1 MKIRK
6 VLSQALMGALFAGGS
21 LAIFNSQAS
30 ADTHVVTRQGETID
44 GNEGVIQMKI
54 KSQHNAGFFNSLC
67 YW

>member
-1 MKIRK
+1 
-6 VLSQALMGALFAGGS
+6 MGALFAGGS

-54 KSQHNAGFFNSLC
+54 KSQHNAGFF
-67 YW
+67 

>member
-1 MKIRK
+1 
-6 VLSQALMGALFAGGS
+6 MGALFAGGS